1 MDPRYEM
8 KGRVMLPSRSA
19 PAPPLCGTA
28 QVPKAC
34 VSDLCLGTLPCPQ
47 LLGSARFHLG
57 MSCGLRDLK
66 ETVNIPLLPHPQKFP
81 EQLIRA
87 RHLTVLSPVETQIKP
102 GRSRGPKEPC
112 SLDDSSWTLD
122 S

>member
-1 MDPRYEM
+1 MDLRYEM
-8 KGRVMLPSRSA
+8 KGRVMLPSHSA

-34 VSDLCLGTLPCPQ
+34 VSDLCLGTLPCPR

-57 MSCGLRDLK
+57 MSYGLRDLK

-81 EQLIRA
+81 DPCQA
-87 RHLTVLSPVETQIKP
+87 STVLSPVETQIKP
-102 GRSRGPKEPC
+102 GRSRDPKELC